1 MITFNVV
8 KERHGWAIRL
18 GERMTTPFRSRD
30 LAVREANRLANAIR
44 CHGEHTEV
52 NVEPADRS
60 GTAMW
65 SGGSHEAGEGSAAS
79 PAAG

>member
-18 GERMTTPFRSRD
+18 GGRMTTPFRSRD
-30 LAVREANRLANAIR
+30 LAVREANRLADAIR
-44 CHGEHTEV
+44 CHGVHTEV
-52 NVEPADRS
+52 NVEPADRN
-60 GTAMW
+60 GRALW
-65 SGGSHEAGEGSAAS
+65 VGGSHEASEGGAAS